1 MDGQQISNEGGW
13 NPKYLL
19 FYFENLCILCV
30 TLADPDQL
38 SPIGQAW
45 HRGDSSYQSMFS
57 TALST
62 LASISTASMTSRL
75 TNVTRWVASEKI
87 WRGSETLLVVIVD
100 IQLKILNSS
109 KINELT
115 ECPVFQVG
123 TSCFDVTINEP
134 SYQVAT
140 SPPAGLP
147 LTLPLVSDLFPGPR
161 VVERLQIFSLSRMRL
176 KKTKKTLAHTN
187 LPKLVHVP
195 EHSHNKVQTNV
206 LDFLCFIIDIILPT
220 TGRYTGT
227 IHFVEN
233 PQLFQHFLI
242 FTRSCWYCT
251 CSGSPCAWGW
261 SSWAGEATRQGS
273 EQCNGAS
280 EQPPVPEPLLGLH
293 QPQRP
298 RPRLLRRDQARH
310 PPQEEE
316 CRGRV
321 LSQGGRGSDP
331 RQEDKYLRRHFW
343 HNSLHISYIIKGA

>member
-38 SPIGQAW
+38 CPIGQAW

-87 WRGSETLLVVIVD
+87 WRGSETLLLVIVD

-220 TGRYTGT
+220 TGT
-227 IHFVEN
+227 
-233 PQLFQHFLI
+233 L
-242 FTRSCWYCT
+242 
-251 CSGSPCAWGW
+251 
-261 SSWAGEATRQGS
+261 
-273 EQCNGAS
+273 
-280 EQPPVPEPLLGLH
+280 VP
-293 QPQRP
+293 
-298 RPRLLRRDQARH
+298 AI
-310 PPQEEE
+310 
-316 CRGRV
+316 
-321 LSQGGRGSDP
+321 
-331 RQEDKYLRRHFW
+331 
-343 HNSLHISYIIKGA
+343 SL